1 MIKVIVVFG
10 TRPEAI
16 KMAPVVRQLA
26 IRGSQ
31 FAVKVCVTAQ
41 HRHMLDQVL
50 EIFDIK
56 ADYDLN
62 IMQNAQSLYQI
73 TTNGLLK
80 LEEIYKREKP
90 DLVLVHGDTTTT
102 LVAALAAFYEKIPVG
117 HVEAGLRSFDK
128 FNPFP
133 EEINRRIADVLADL
147 YFVPTPLS
155 ARNLKQEGVSGRNIY
170 LTGNT
175 VIDALFMALKAPYK
189 AKNKQVQAIDP
200 KKKIILVTAHRRE
213 NWGAPLKNI
222 CAALAR
228 IAGRY
233 PEAQIIYPVH
243 LNPQVKNIV
252 YSSLGGRQN
261 VILCE
266 PLDYLDF
273 VQVMQKSYLVVTD
286 SGGLQEEAPS
296 LGKPVL
302 VLREVTERPEAV
314 KAGTVRIIGTITDT
328 IVCEISRLLSNKQA
342 YKRMANAVNPY
353 GDGQAGERIAKAI
366 LRYFKKNNQ

>member
-1 MIKVIVVFG
+1 MIKVIAVFG

-16 KMAPVVRQLA
+16 KMVPVVKQLA
-26 IRGSQ
+26 AHSSK
-31 FAVKVCVTAQ
+31 FVVKVCVTAQ

-50 EIFDIK
+50 ELFNIK
-56 ADYDLN
+56 VDYDLN

-133 EEINRRIADVLADL
+133 EEINRRIADVLTDL

-155 ARNLKQEGVSGRNIY
+155 ARNLKQEGVSGKNIY
-170 LTGNT
+170 ITGNT
-175 VIDALFMALKAPYK
+175 VIDALFMALKAPYQ
-189 AKNKQVQAIDP
+189 AKNKQLQAIDTS
-200 KKKIILVTAHRRE
+200 KKIILVTAHRRE
-213 NWGAPLKNI
+213 NWGAPLKDI
-222 CAALAR
+222 CAALAK
-228 IAGRY
+228 IAAKY
-233 PEAQIIYPVH
+233 PEVQIVYPVH

-252 YSSLGGRQN
+252 YSSLGDRQN

-273 VQVMQKSYLVVTD
+273 VQIMRKSYLVVTD

-302 VLREVTERPEAV
+302 VLRKVTERPEAV
-314 KAGTVRIIGTITDT
+314 KAGTVRIIGTKTDT
-328 IVCEISRLLSNKQA
+328 IFREISRLLSNSLA
-342 YKRMANAVNPY
+342 YQKMANAVNPY
-353 GDGQAGERIAKAI
+353 GDGQASARIAKAI
-366 LRYFKKNNQ
+366 LQYFHNK